1 MVETKTSEAPVG
13 RALAKASRRILP
25 LLIVMYVM
33 AFLDRA
39 NVGFAKAAMQ
49 ADVHIGDAAFALGAG
64 IFFVGYAVFE
74 IPSNLMLAR
83 VGAKRWLCRIMV
95 TWGLV
100 AAAMMFVTGEMSFY
114 ALRFLLGLM
123 EAGFFPGIILFLTY
137 WYPEARRGRAI
148 GLFYFAIPLAL
159 VFGSPLS
166 GALLEL
172 DGAHGLA
179 GWKWMFVIEGLLT
192 TLVGVASFFLLDDS
206 PRDARWLA
214 DEERAALLATLA
226 EEERNKPVL
235 AHPSAA
241 RILADPAVLF
251 YSAVYFFVQ
260 ASVYGLIFYLPA
272 IVSGLMQQ
280 KIGLAVGAVSA
291 IPWLIAMIAAWFVTR
306 WSDRTGARRTPVIA
320 LFFLMG
326 VASAVSLHLHGVWSI
341 FALTIAASAYFC
353 ATPLFW
359 TLPTG
364 YLPAASAAA
373 GIAMINS
380 IGNLGGFFA
389 PILKTWV
396 EAAFSSHAAGM
407 VVIGLCAVVS
417 ALLLSLSR
425 KPSRQLMWRKA
436 P

>member
-1 MVETKTSEAPVG
+1 MMETKPCATQVDAT
-13 RALAKASRRILP
+13 LAKVSRRILP

-39 NVGFAKAAMQ
+39 NVGFAKSALQ
-49 ADVHIGDAAFALGAG
+49 ADAHISDAAFALGAG
-64 IFFVGYAVFE
+64 IFFVGYAIFE

-83 VGAKRWLCRIMV
+83 VGAKRWLSRIML

-100 AAAMMFVTGEMSFY
+100 AAAMTFVSSDTSFY
-114 ALRFLLGLM
+114 VLRFLLGVM

-137 WYPEARRGRAI
+137 WYPDARRGRAI

-172 DGAHGLA
+172 NGANGLA

-192 TLVGVASFFLLDDS
+192 SAVGIGSYFLLDDS
-206 PRDARWLA
+206 PRDARWLSDHDCA
-214 DEERAALLATLA
+214 VLLVTLA
-226 EEERNKPVL
+226 EDEHNKPVL
-235 AHPSAA
+235 AHPSAV
-241 RILADPAVLF
+241 RTLADPVVLF
-251 YSAVYFFVQ
+251 YSAVYFLAQ

-280 KIGLAVGAVSA
+280 KIGLAVSTVSA

-306 WSDRTGARRTPVIA
+306 WSDYTGTRRPLVIT
-320 LFFLMG
+320 LFFVMG
-326 VASAVSLHLHGVWSI
+326 LASAISLHLHGAWSI
-341 FALTIAASAYFC
+341 FALTVAACAYFS

-359 TLPTG
+359 TLPTA
-364 YLPAASAAA
+364 YLPAASAAT

-380 IGNLGGFFA
+380 IGNLGGFVA
-389 PILKTWV
+389 PILKTWI
-396 EAAFSSHAAGM
+396 EIALASRSAGM
-407 VVIGLCAVVS
+407 VAIGTCAMLS
-417 ALLLSLSR
+417 ALLLLMSR
-425 KPSRQLMWRKA
+425 RPSQQLIWRKTS
-436 P
+436 